1 MPGFSRILIVILLI
15 VTVGRGEIFCQQASV
30 LIRGKV
36 LDQRSQNPIEYA
48 TVIVIEQDSQS
59 PVSGT
64 TSLSD
69 GSFELRTDLKKFRVK
84 VTFLGFEPFLID
96 EIQISNG
103 EADLGVI
110 HLVENSQTL
119 DQVVVR
125 AEKSTTEFK
134 LDKRVFNV
142 GQDISSTGASAL
154 EVLNNV
160 PSVSVNIEGQI
171 SLRGSSGVQI
181 LINGKPSILASDQG
195 NALGTITADMLERI
209 EVITNPSAKYEA
221 EGTSGIINIVI
232 KKEESK
238 GINGSA
244 TVNTGIPNNHSV
256 GLSLNRRSEKFNLFS
271 QIGIGHRTFPEDQ
284 EGVNF
289 DKYSLT
295 GINHRGHHDKNET
308 FYNLILGTDY
318 HIDDL
323 NVLSLTGHFAYEI
336 ETEFS
341 DVQFTQSSG
350 PSSSLTT
357 WDREESTDATNPK
370 WQYDLQYKKDFE
382 DDEEHV
388 LLMSAQGSFFGKDQ
402 SSEFSDIS
410 LTGTPVDLEQQSH
423 SIFKNAEYTF
433 KTDYTKPFSEV
444 WMLETGGQYVLSE
457 VGNDYTVRNYLDNQ
471 WVSDPGFS
479 NNFDYNQKVLG
490 VYGTGAYEGDV
501 WGLKLGLRLENTDLA
516 THLTTTDQ
524 RNEQNY
530 TNLFP
535 SLHTS
540 YKFSDGISLQAG
552 YSSRIF
558 RPRMWDLNPF
568 SNIRNNFNIRTGNP
582 ELEPEF
588 TDSYELTSIFIFS
601 DVSMNFGVY
610 HRYTTQVVE
619 RVSTYEDNVNYS
631 KPVNVGTNH
640 ATGLE
645 FNAKYSPWKFLSL
658 NGDFN
663 YNYFNRQGELEGRS
677 FDFKSDRWTTQ
688 VMAKLDLAGDLD
700 IELTTA
706 YESGFQT
713 VQSQVSSQFYT
724 DIGIRKK
731 ILKGRG
737 VINLSVRDI
746 FANRVFESETDELN
760 FYLYSKRQRGRFA
773 LVGFSYGFGKGEAM
787 EFAGQKQF

>member
-1 MPGFSRILIVILLI
+1 MPGYVRCLFVILLI
-15 VTVGRGEIFCQQASV
+15 LTIGRIDLFSQQISTLV
-30 LIRGKV
+30 KGKV
-36 LDQRSQNPIEYA
+36 VDQRSQNPIEYA
-48 TVIVIEQDSQS
+48 TIILIDNDSQS

-64 TSLSD
+64 TTLAD
-69 GSFELRTDLKKFRVK
+69 GSFILRTDLSEFRIK
-84 VTFLGFEPFLID
+84 VTFLGFEPIVFD
-96 EIQISNG
+96 QIQVKNG
-103 EADLGVI
+103 TADLGVI
-110 HLVENSQTL
+110 KLLENSQTL
-119 DQVVVR
+119 DEVVVR

-244 TVNTGIPNNHSV
+244 TINTGIPNNHSV

-271 QIGIGHRTFPEDQ
+271 QIGVGHRTFPEDQ
-284 EGVNF
+284 EGVNR
-289 DKYSLT
+289 DKNGLT
-295 GINHRGHHDKNET
+295 DVNHNGHHDKNET

-318 HIDDL
+318 HINDL

-341 DVQFTQSSG
+341 DVFYEQFGGVSTN
-350 PSSSLTT
+350 SSS
-357 WDREESTDATNPK
+357 WDRDESTDATNPK

-382 DDEEHV
+382 DDEDHIF
-388 LLMSAQGSFFGKDQ
+388 LMSAQGSFFGKDQ
-402 SSEFSDIS
+402 TSEYSDIT

-433 KTDYTKPFSEV
+433 KTDYTKPFSEE
-444 WMLETGGQYVLSE
+444 WTLETGGQYVISE

-471 WVSDPGFS
+471 WVPDPNFS
-479 NNFDYNQKVLG
+479 NQFDYHQNVLG
-490 VYGTGAYEGDV
+490 VYGTGAYEGSI
-501 WGLKLGLRLENTDLA
+501 WGVKLGLRLENTNLE

-535 SLHTS
+535 SLHSS
-540 YKFSDGISLQAG
+540 YKFTDGISLQAG

-568 SNIRNNFNIRTGNP
+568 SNIRNNYNIRTGNP
-582 ELEPEF
+582 DLKPEY

-601 DVSMNFGVY
+601 AVSMNIGVY

-619 RVSTYEDNVNYS
+619 RVSTFENNVNYS
-631 KPVNVGTNH
+631 KPVNVGTNQ

-645 FNAKYSPWKFLSL
+645 YNAKYSPWKWLTL

-663 YNYFNRQGELEGRS
+663 YNYFNRQGVLEGRS
-677 FDFKSDRWTTQ
+677 FDFKSDRWTSQ
-688 VMAKLDLAGDLD
+688 VMAKLGLAGDLD
-700 IELTTA
+700 VELTTA
-706 YESGFQT
+706 YESGYQT
-713 VQSQVSSQFYT
+713 VQSQISSQFYT
-724 DIGIRKK
+724 DLGVRKK

-746 FANRVFESETDELN
+746 FASRVFESETEELN

-773 LVGFSYGFGKGEAM
+773 IIGFSYGFGKGEAM